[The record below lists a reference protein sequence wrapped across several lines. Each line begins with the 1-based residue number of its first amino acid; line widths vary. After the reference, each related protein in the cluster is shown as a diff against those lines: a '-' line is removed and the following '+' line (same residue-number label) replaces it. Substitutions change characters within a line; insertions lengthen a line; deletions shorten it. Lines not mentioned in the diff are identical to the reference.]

1 MTQFAS
7 LAQQAVKP
15 FKNAFHYLFGYNL
28 DRLRILPDSM
38 DENIANLQQAFLHR
52 EYALITFD
60 NGDVQV
66 GQTTKRISSSRF
78 VLRDADN
85 KIFYLID
92 VNHILTVEL
101 P

>member
-15 FKNAFHYLFGYNL
+15 FKNAFHYLFGYDL

-52 EYALITFD
+52 E
-60 NGDVQV
+60 
-66 GQTTKRISSSRF
+66 
-78 VLRDADN
+78 
-85 KIFYLID
+85 
-92 VNHILTVEL
+92 
-101 P
+101 